1 MSGMLRRL
9 SVATVAVLACVAM
22 PAVALAAAPSNDIFA
37 GATAASVGFS
47 EVLDTS
53 EATTDADDAQ
63 LNESCGAPVTDAS
76 VWYTIEGANAGVL
89 VDVSGSNYSAGVLV
103 GVGSQGNLVTVAC
116 GPGGTAFFAESGTT
130 YYVLAIDDQ
139 NDGGGNGGN
148 LSIAFGELPPPPTI
162 DFTVNRT
169 GQVNTRT
176 GVATISGTF
185 SCQNSDFVEIGVDA
199 RQNVGRFVVRG
210 FGSFFDSGTC
220 DGTSHSWSADIY
232 PENGKFAG
240 GKTLT
245 ANFSFGCGLFECT
258 GTYVEQTVML
268 RGGKR

>member
-1 MSGMLRRL
+1 MSGILRRV
-9 SVATVAVLACVAM
+9 SVATVAVLACAAM
-22 PAVALAAAPSNDIFA
+22 PAVALAAAPSNDSFA
-37 GATAASVGFS
+37 GATIASVGFS

-53 EATTDADDAQ
+53 EATTDADDTQ
-63 LNESCGAPVTDAS
+63 VNESCGAPVTDAS
-76 VWYTIEGANAGVL
+76 VWYAIDGTGAGVL
-89 VDVSGSNYSAGVLV
+89 VDVSGSDYSAGVLV
-103 GVGSQGNLVTVAC
+103 GVGSQGSLQTVAC
-116 GPGGTAFFAESGTT
+116 GPGGTAFFGEAGTT
-130 YYVLAIDDQ
+130 YYVLAFDDQ
-139 NDGGGNGGN
+139 YDGGGNGGN
-148 LSIAFGELPPPPTI
+148 LSIAFGELPPPPTLE
-162 DFTVNRT
+162 FTVDPT

-185 SCQNSDFVEIGVDA
+185 SCQDSDFIEIGVDA
-199 RQNVGRFVVRG
+199 RQNIGRFVVRG
-210 FGSFFDSGTC
+210 FGGFSDSGTC

-245 ANFSFGCGLFECT
+245 ASFSFGCGLFECN